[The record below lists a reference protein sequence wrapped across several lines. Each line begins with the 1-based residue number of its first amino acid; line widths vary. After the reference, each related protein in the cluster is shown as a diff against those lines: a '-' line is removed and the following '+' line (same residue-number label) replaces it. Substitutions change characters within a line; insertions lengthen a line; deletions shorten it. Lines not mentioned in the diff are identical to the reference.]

1 MTACPDFARLL
12 VLPHL
17 KVQNANAISSQL
29 THGFP
34 SITAFAGLM
43 WALERKL
50 AARDTPPGFV
60 ACGVIAHAAHE
71 ATVRSGF
78 IDTFRLTRNPP
89 ALRGHRKLIKP
100 DAPTGIPAIVEEGR
114 MHMDVTLLLAA
125 TRREPDPHAVLDALL
140 PMRVAGGSI
149 LPRTNKDRVRHQPF
163 AIDFTGTTED
173 QETEFQKHRHHLLP
187 GFALVE
193 RSDLLA
199 ERLQTLR
206 EHDSNATALDA
217 WLSRSRWNW
226 RWKEDAEGKGR
237 WQSDRP
243 TGSGWIMPI
252 PIGYGAL
259 DDRLHEPGTVKGA
272 RDATTPFRFVES
284 LYTLGEWRSPHRIE
298 HPRQL
303 LWHLDN
309 DLDAGVYRLRNDP
322 GAISALT
329 SGTTYEPDYD

>member
-1 MTACPDFARLL
+1 MTTCPDFTRLL
-12 VLPHL
+12 VLPRL
-17 KVQNANAISSQL
+17 RVQNANAIGSQL

-50 AARDTPPGFV
+50 AARGTPPGFV
-60 ACGVIAHAAHE
+60 ACGVIAHATHE
-71 ATVRSGF
+71 ATVRSSF

-100 DAPTGIPAIVEEGR
+100 DTPIGVPAIVEEGR
-114 MHMDVTLLLAA
+114 MHMDITLLLAA
-125 TRREPDPHAVLDALL
+125 TRCEPDTDAVLDALL
-140 PMRVAGGSI
+140 PMRIAGGSI
-149 LPRTNKDRVRHQPF
+149 LPRTDKDRIRHKPF
-163 AIDFTGTTED
+163 SIELTGTTED
-173 QETEFQKHRHHLLP
+173 QEAEFQKHRRHLLP
-187 GFALVE
+187 GFGLVE

-199 ERLQTLR
+199 ERLQMLH
-206 EHDSNATALDA
+206 EHDPTATALDA

-226 RWKEDAEGKGR
+226 CWKEDAEGKGQ

-243 TGSGWIMPI
+243 TGSGWIVPI
-252 PIGYGAL
+252 PVGYGAL
-259 DDRLHEPGTVKGA
+259 DDRLHEPGTIKGA

-309 DLDAGVYRLRNDP
+309 DLDAGVYRLRNDTSTI
-322 GAISALT
+322 GAPISD
-329 SGTTYEPDYD
+329 TTYEPDYD

>member
-1 MTACPDFARLL
+1 MTNCPDFSYLL

-17 KVQNANAISSQL
+17 RVQNANAIGSQL

-50 AARDTPPGFV
+50 AAHGTSPGFV
-60 ACGVIAHAAHE
+60 ACGVIAHRTHE
-71 ATVRSGF
+71 ITARNGF

-89 ALRGHRKLIKP
+89 ALRGHRKLIKQ
-100 DAPTGIPAIVEEGR
+100 DAPVGVPAIVEEGR
-114 MHMDVTLLLAA
+114 MHMDVTLLFAA
-125 TRREPDPHAVLDALL
+125 EKHEPDPAVVLDALL
-140 PMRVAGGSI
+140 PMRIAGGSI
-149 LPRTNKDRVRHQPF
+149 LPRTDKDRVRHYPF
-163 AIDFTGTTED
+163 TIDLTGTTED
-173 QETEFQKHRHHLLP
+173 QETEFQQHRRHLLP

-193 RSDLLA
+193 RSDLLT

-206 EHDSNATALDA
+206 KHDPNVTTLDA
-217 WLSRSRWNW
+217 WLSCSRWNW
-226 RWKEDAEGKGR
+226 HWQEEAKGKGR

-243 TGSGWIMPI
+243 AGSGWIVPI

-259 DDRLHEPGTVKGA
+259 DDQLHEPGSVQGT

-303 LWHLDN
+303 LWHLSN
-309 DLDAGVYRLRNDP
+309 DLDAGIYRLRNNP
-322 GAISALT
+322 GDTHELT
-329 SGTTYEPDYD
+329 TSTTYEPDYD